1 MKPARQTSPHMQ
13 PPLNPIPWIVWVF
26 VLPIVAMEVVLGLAG
41 RGLIGGPG
49 GIGWRMQAM
58 ERFAFSP
65 DLLRWMIETGNWG
78 ADNVLRF
85 LSYGFVH
92 GSFTHA
98 VFAIVIL
105 LAMGK
110 FVAEIFA
117 PWAVA
122 VVVLGSLGGAAVI
135 YTALG
140 LHQPLIGAYPGV
152 YGLIGAFTF
161 LIWVRLAGTG
171 NTQYRAFT
179 MIGFLMGVQI
189 LFALFSG
196 GTDWVADLA
205 GFGVGFGLSF
215 VVSPGGWGHVMARL
229 RRR

>member
-1 MKPARQTSPHMQ
+1 MKHARQMPPHMQ
-13 PPLNPIPWIVWVF
+13 PPLNPIPWVVWVF
-26 VLPIVAMEVVLGLAG
+26 VLPIVAMEVVLGLAD
-41 RGLIGGPG
+41 RGIVGGAS

-65 DLLRWMIETGNWG
+65 DLLRWMIDTGNWG
-78 ADNVLRF
+78 ADNLLR
-85 LSYGFVH
+85 LISHGFVH
-92 GSFTHA
+92 GSFTQA
-98 VFAIVIL
+98 VFAVVIL

-110 FVAEIFA
+110 FVGEIFA

-122 VVVLGSLGGAAVI
+122 VVVLGSLAGAAVI

-140 LHQPLIGAYPGV
+140 MRQPLIGAYPGV

-171 NTQYRAFT
+171 STQYRAFT
-179 MIGFLMGVQI
+179 MIGFLMGIQI

-215 VVSPGGWGHVMARL
+215 IVSPGGWQHVMARL